1 MRKIAVLFAVLL
13 CSISAVVAQNTVK
26 GRITEIKDGTPISG
40 ASIKVIGEKISTTS
54 NADGTFEIMLKPG
67 SSIEVSEVGH
77 NPLTL
82 KYSGSGDIDIK
93 MVQETKSLSE
103 VVVVGLGIKREKRN
117 LTYSVQEVKGDAIVA
132 TKQDNVVNALAGKI
146 PGVQITNS
154 TGMPGSASRI
164 VIRGATS
171 LTGDNQALFVI
182 DGVPMDNSEAGSPG
196 GGALSNGSSAN
207 RAIDIDPNIIE
218 SISVLKGSAASAIY
232 GSSGARG
239 VILITTKNGGLNKKA
254 QLNFS
259 SSYSW
264 DSPILPGFQD
274 KYAQG
279 IDDTYIDGN
288 NGEFGSGSWGPLM
301 DTLKVNG
308 EPVKKHDPREEFF
321 RTGHTLDN
329 TISVNGSANNS
340 RYFFSYSY
348 LKDDGL
354 IPTTYLNRHSI
365 FGKFSNQ
372 IVDKLNLSFQLNYV
386 NTANHRTNEGNGIA
400 NPLWTVYGAPISWDP
415 LPSTNP
421 DGSQRLYRT
430 GRNNAYWLVDN
441 TGFQS
446 DVNRFIPVA
455 ALTYTPYSWLTI
467 TERLGADM
475 YTDQSDYHEAKGI
488 VGGLSPD
495 GGVVNRNENFKQFN
509 NDFIVDMHKQLTEKL
524 YGSFIL
530 GSNLFSKTDRLD
542 QATGLGL
549 GVDGFYNISN
559 TSKQTSS
566 SYLTRYRKVGFYAQ
580 ANLEYEKMITL
591 ALTGRYDGTST
602 LSPDKAYYPYGS
614 AAVGFIFT
622 ELMNKDNSN
631 PILSFGKIRASY
643 SLVGSD
649 NIAPY
654 ALTTPYSSA
663 IVSNITFPFNGQT
676 GFLLNSTLGNNKLK
690 NESLKETEVGL
701 DLKFL
706 KNRLSFEGSYFTRT
720 SSDLLAP
727 IQIDPATGFTN
738 ANLNVATIENKG
750 YELLLS
756 GTPIKTKDL
765 TWEVNLNFS
774 HIRNKVLDLGP
785 GLNSYQFGGF
795 SGGGGIYAFK
805 DQPYGILYGSRYKRD
820 TALHSTNYGRILV
833 DDSGEPI
840 TDDNS
845 GPIGNTN
852 PDWTAGFSNTIT
864 YKGFSLNFLFDIK
877 KGGDIFNL
885 DEHYNWFYGT
895 PKTTEDRTPRVFNG
909 VRESDG
915 KENTDAISGQTYF
928 RDISA
933 IDEAVIEDGTYV
945 KLRNVGVSYTLT
957 HAKMSKLP
965 FNSITFTVAGRNL
978 WIYKPHFYGS
988 DPEASLQGGGNG
1000 QGLVNYMVPTT
1011 SSISIGLKAT
1021 F

>member
-1 MRKIAVLFAVLL
+1 MRKIAVVFTVLL
-13 CSISAVVAQNTVK
+13 CSISAVFAQNTVK
-26 GRITEIKDGTPISG
+26 GRVTDMKDGTPIAGATIKVKGEKKSITSG
-40 ASIKVIGEKISTTS
+40 A
-54 NADGTFEIMLKPG
+54 DGSFEINVKPG
-67 SSIEVSEVGH
+67 SAIEISEVGH
-77 NPLTL
+77 SPQTVQ
-82 KYSGSGDIDIK
+82 YDGSGDLDIK
-93 MVQETKSLSE
+93 MTQDTKALSE
-103 VVVVGLGIKREKRN
+103 LVVTALGIKREKRN
-117 LTYSVQEVKGDAIVA
+117 LTYSVQEVRGDAIVA
-132 TKQDNVVNALAGKI
+132 AKQDNVVNSLAGKI

-171 LTGDNQALFVI
+171 LTGENQALFVI
-182 DGVPMDNSEAGSPG
+182 DGVPMDNSETGSPAAGSLT
-196 GGALSNGSSAN
+196 AGSSAN

-218 SISVLKGSAASAIY
+218 SVTVLKGSAASAIY

-239 VILITTKNGGLNKKA
+239 VVLITTKNGGLNKKA

-259 SSYSW
+259 SSYSI
-264 DSPILPGFQD
+264 DNPILPGFQD

-279 IDDTYIDGN
+279 LNGVYVDGN
-288 NGEFGSGSWGPLM
+288 NGQFGSGSWGPLI

-308 EPVKKHDPREEFF
+308 VPVKKHNQAKEFF
-321 RTGHTLDN
+321 RTGHSYDN
-329 TISVNGSANNS
+329 TVSVSGAANNS

-354 IPTTYLNRHSI
+354 IPTTSLNRHAI

-372 IVDKLNLSFQLNYV
+372 LADKLNLSFQMNYV
-386 NTANHRTNEGNGIA
+386 NTDNHRTNEGNGLG

-421 DGSQRLYRT
+421 DGTQRLYRAA
-430 GRNNAYWLVDN
+430 RNNPTWLVNN

-446 DVNRFIPVA
+446 NVNRFIPVA
-455 ALTYTPYSWLTI
+455 ALTYTPYTWLTL

-495 GGVVNRNENFKQFN
+495 GGVINRNENFKQFN
-509 NDFIVDMHKQLTEKL
+509 NDFIADIHKQLTSKI
-524 YGSFIL
+524 YGSFLL
-530 GSNLFSKTDRLD
+530 GSNLFSKTDRFD

-549 GVDGFYNISN
+549 GIDGFYNISN

-566 SYLTRYRKVGFYAQ
+566 SNLYRYRKVGFYAQ
-580 ANLEYEKMITL
+580 ANLEYEKLLTL

-602 LSPDKAYYPYGS
+602 LAQDKAYYPYGS
-614 AAVGFIFT
+614 AALGFIFS
-622 ELMNKDNSN
+622 ELMHDKSF
-631 PILSFGKIRASY
+631 LSFGKIRASY

-649 NIAPY
+649 NIGPY

-663 IVSNITFPFNGQT
+663 VVSNITFPYNGQT
-676 GFLLNSTLGNNKLK
+676 GFLLNTTLGSNKLK
-690 NESLKETEVGL
+690 NESLKEMEIGL

-706 KNRLSFEGSYFTRT
+706 KNRLSFEGSYFKRT

-750 YELLLS
+750 FELLLS
-756 GTPIKTKDL
+756 GIPIKTKDV
-765 TWEVNLNFS
+765 TWEINLNFS
-774 HIRNKVLDLGP
+774 RIRNKVIDLGP

-805 DQPYGILYGSRYKRD
+805 DQPYGVIFGSRYKRN
-820 TALHSTNYGRILV
+820 AAGRILV
-833 DDSGEPI
+833 DDDGRAI
-840 TDDNS
+840 LDDNN
-845 GPIGNTN
+845 GPVGNTN
-852 PDWTAGFSNTIT
+852 PNWTAGFSNTIT
-864 YKGFSLNFLFDIK
+864 YKGFSFNFVFDVK
-877 KGGDIFNL
+877 KGGDLFNF

-895 PKTTEDRTPRVFNG
+895 PKATEDRSPRLING

-915 KENTDAISGQTYF
+915 KENTTQISAQTYF
-928 RDISA
+928 RDLSA

-945 KLRNVGVSYTLT
+945 KLRNAGISYTLSR
-957 HAKMSKLP
+957 AKMSRFP
-965 FNSITFTVAGRNL
+965 FSALTFTVAGRNL

-988 DPEASLQGGGNG
+988 DPEANLQGGGNG

-1011 SSISIGLKAT
+1011 RSISFGLKAT

>member
-1 MRKIAVLFAVLL
+1 MRKIAVVFAVLL
-13 CSISAVVAQNTVK
+13 CSISAVFAQNTVK
-26 GRITEIKDGTPISG
+26 GRVTDIKDGTPIAG
-40 ASIKVIGEKISTTS
+40 ATIKVKGEKRSITS
-54 NADGTFEIMLKPG
+54 GADGTFEISAKPG
-67 SSIEVSEVGH
+67 SAIEISEVGH
-77 NPLTL
+77 SPQTVQ
-82 KYSGSGDIDIK
+82 YDGSGDLDIK
-93 MVQETKSLSE
+93 MTQDTKALSE
-103 VVVVGLGIKREKRN
+103 LVVTALGIKREKRN
-117 LTYSVQEVKGDAIVA
+117 LTYSVQEVRGDAILA
-132 TKQDNVVNALAGKI
+132 AKQDNVVNALAGKV

-171 LTGDNQALFVI
+171 LTGENQALFVI
-182 DGVPMDNSEAGSPG
+182 DGVPMDNSETGSPAA
-196 GGALSNGSSAN
+196 GALTAGSSAN

-218 SISVLKGSAASAIY
+218 SVTVLKGSAASAIY

-239 VILITTKNGGLNKKA
+239 VVLITTKNGALGKKA

-259 SSYSW
+259 SSYST
-264 DSPILPGFQD
+264 DKPILPGFQD

-279 IDDTYIDGN
+279 LDGIYVDGN
-288 NGEFGSGSWGPLM
+288 NGQFGSGSWGPLI

-308 EPVKKHDPREEFF
+308 VPVKKHNQADEFF
-321 RTGHTLDN
+321 RTGHSYDN
-329 TISVNGSANNS
+329 TISVNGSSNTS

-354 IPTTYLNRHSI
+354 IPTTNLNRHAV

-372 IVDKLNLSFQLNYV
+372 VTDKLNLSFQLNYV
-386 NTANHRTNEGNGIA
+386 STDNHRTNEGNGLG

-415 LPSTNP
+415 LPATNP
-421 DGSQRLYRT
+421 DGSQRLYRAA
-430 GRNNAYWLVDN
+430 RNNANWLVNN

-446 DVNRFIPVA
+446 NVNRFIPVA
-455 ALTYTPYSWLTI
+455 ALTYTPYTWLTL

-488 VGGLSPD
+488 VAGLSPD
-495 GGVVNRNENFKQFN
+495 GGVINRSENFKQFN
-509 NDFIVDMHKQLTEKL
+509 NDFIADIHKQLTKKL
-524 YGSFIL
+524 YGSFLL
-530 GSNLFSKTDRLD
+530 GSNLFSKSDRFD

-549 GVDGFYNISN
+549 GIDGFYNISN
-559 TSKQTSS
+559 TSKQSS
-566 SYLTRYRKVGFYAQ
+566 SSNLYRYRKVGFYAQ
-580 ANLEYEKMITL
+580 ANLEYEKLLTL

-602 LSPDKAYYPYGS
+602 LAQDKAYYPYGS
-614 AAVGFIFT
+614 AALGFIFS
-622 ELMNKDNSN
+622 ELINNKSV
-631 PILSFGKIRASY
+631 LSFGKIRASY

-649 NIAPY
+649 NIGPY

-663 IVSNITFPFNGQT
+663 VVSNITFPYNGQT
-676 GFLLNSTLGNNKLK
+676 GFLLNTTLGSNKLK
-690 NESLKETEVGL
+690 NESLKEMELGL

-706 KNRLSFEGSYFTRT
+706 KNRLSFEGSYFKRT

-727 IQIDPATGFTN
+727 IQIDPATGYTN

-750 YELLLS
+750 FELLIS
-756 GTPIKTKDL
+756 GIPIKTRDI

-774 HIRNKVLDLGP
+774 RIRNKVIDLGP

-805 DQPYGILYGSRYKRD
+805 DQPYGVIFGSRYKRNS
-820 TALHSTNYGRILV
+820 AGRILV
-833 DDSGEPI
+833 DDDGEPI
-840 TDDNS
+840 LDDNN
-845 GPIGNTN
+845 GPVGNTN
-852 PDWTAGFSNTIT
+852 PNWTAGFSNTIT
-864 YKGFSLNFLFDIK
+864 YKGFSFNFVFDVK
-877 KGGDIFNL
+877 KGGDLFNF

-895 PKTTEDRTPRVFNG
+895 PKATEDRSPRLING

-915 KENTDAISGQTYF
+915 KENTQQISAQTYF
-928 RDISA
+928 RDLSA

-945 KLRNVGVSYTLT
+945 KLRNAGISYTINR
-957 HAKMSKLP
+957 AKMTRFP
-965 FNSITFTVAGRNL
+965 FSALTFTVAGRNL

-988 DPEASLQGGGNG
+988 DPEANLQGGGNG

-1011 SSISIGLKAT
+1011 RSISFGLKAT

>member
-1 MRKIAVLFAVLL
+1 MLIAVLF
-13 CSISAVVAQNTVK
+13 CSAISILAQSTIK
-26 GRITEIKDGTPISG
+26 GKVTDSKDGSPITG
-40 ASIKVIGEKISTTS
+40 ATIKVKGEKISTAS
-54 NADGTFEIMLKPG
+54 NADGTFEIILKPG
-67 SSIEVSEVGH
+67 SSIEVTEIGH

-82 KYSGSGDIDIK
+82 KYSGSGDLDIK

-132 TKQDNVVNALAGKI
+132 TKQDNVVNSLAGKI

-171 LTGDNQALFVI
+171 LTGENQALFVI

-196 GGALSNGSSAN
+196 GGTLTAGSSAN

-218 SISVLKGSAASAIY
+218 SVSVLKGSAASAIY

-239 VILITTKNGGLNKKA
+239 VVLITTKNGGLNKKA

-264 DSPILPGFQD
+264 DKPILPGFQD

-279 IDDTYIDGN
+279 LNDKYVDGN
-288 NGEFGSGSWGPLM
+288 NGQFGSGSWGPLI

-308 EPVKKHDPREEFF
+308 VSVKKHDPRKEFF
-321 RTGHTLDN
+321 KTGHTLDN
-329 TISVNGSANNS
+329 TVSVNGSSNNS

-372 IVDKLNLSFQLNYV
+372 ILDKLNLSFQLNYV
-386 NTANHRTNEGNGIA
+386 NTQNHRTNEGNGLG

-421 DGSQRLYRT
+421 DGSQRLYRAA
-430 GRNNAYWLVDN
+430 RNNAYWLVDN

-446 DVNRFIPVA
+446 NVNRFLPVA
-455 ALTYTPYSWLTI
+455 TLTYTPYSWLTI

-488 VGGLSPD
+488 VAGLSPD
-495 GGVVNRNENFKQFN
+495 GGVIDRNENFKQFN
-509 NDFIVDMHKQLTEKL
+509 NDFIVDMHKQLTSKL
-524 YGSFIL
+524 YGSFVL
-530 GSNLFSKTDRLD
+530 GSNLYSKSDRFD

-566 SYLTRYRKVGFYAQ
+566 SNLYRYRKVGFYAQ
-580 ANLEYEKMITL
+580 ANLEYQRMITL
-591 ALTGRYDGTST
+591 ALTGRYDATST
-602 LSPDKAYYPYGS
+602 LPQDKAYYPYGS
-614 AAVGFIFT
+614 AAMGFIFT
-622 ELMNKDNSN
+622 ELMDNNS
-631 PILSFGKIRASY
+631 ILSFGKIRASY

-649 NIAPY
+649 NIGPY
-654 ALTTPYSSA
+654 ALTTPYFSA
-663 IVSNITFPFNGQT
+663 SVSNITFPFNEQT
-676 GFLLNSTLGNNKLK
+676 GFLLNTTLGNNLLK
-690 NESLKETEVGL
+690 NESLKEIEAGL

-706 KNRLSFEGSYFTRT
+706 KNRLSFEGSYFKRT

-727 IQIDPATGFTN
+727 IQIEPASGFTN
-738 ANLNVATIENKG
+738 VNLNVATIENKG
-750 YELLLS
+750 FELLLS
-756 GTPIKTKDL
+756 GTPIKNKYI

-774 HIRNKVLDLGP
+774 RIRNKVLDLGP

-805 DQPYGILYGSRYKRD
+805 DQPYGVIFGSRYKRN
-820 TALHSTNYGRILV
+820 AGGRILV
-833 DDSGEPI
+833 DDDGEPI
-840 TDDNS
+840 LDDNN
-845 GPIGNTN
+845 GPVGNTN
-852 PDWTAGFSNTIT
+852 PDWTAGFSNTLT
-864 YKGFSLNFLFDIK
+864 YKGFSLNFSFDMK
-877 KGGDIFNL
+877 KGGDLFNF

-895 PKTTEDRTPRVFNG
+895 PKATEDRSPRLING

-915 KENTDAISGQTYF
+915 KENTQQISAQTYF
-928 RDISA
+928 RDLSA
-933 IDEAVIEDGTYV
+933 IDEAVIEDGTYI
-945 KLRNVGVSYTLT
+945 KLRNVGISYALSHT
-957 HAKMSKLP
+957 KMSWFP
-965 FNSITFTVAGRNL
+965 FNSLLFTVAGRNL

-988 DPEASLQGGGNG
+988 DPEANLQGGGNG

-1011 SSISIGLKAT
+1011 RSISIGLKAT

>member
-1 MRKIAVLFAVLL
+1 MRKIAALFAVLL
-13 CSISAVVAQNTVK
+13 CGISAVFAQGSVRGK
-26 GRITEIKDGTPISG
+26 ITDVKDGTPIAG
-40 ASIKVIGEKISTTS
+40 ATIKVKGEKVTATS
-54 NADGTFEIMLKPG
+54 GPDGTFEIVAKSG
-67 SSIEVSEVGH
+67 STLEISEIGH
-77 NPLTL
+77 SPQTVQY
-82 KYSGSGDIDIK
+82 KGSGDLDIK
-93 MVQETKSLSE
+93 MTQETKNLSE
-103 VVVVGLGIKREKRN
+103 LIVTALGIKREKRN
-117 LTYSVQEVKGDAIVA
+117 LTYSVQEVKGESLVA
-132 TKQDNVVNALAGKI
+132 AKQDNVVNALAGKI

-171 LTGDNQALFVI
+171 LTGENQALFVI
-182 DGVPMDNSEAGSPG
+182 DGVPMDNSETGSPAAGSLT
-196 GGALSNGSSAN
+196 AGSSAN

-218 SISVLKGSAASAIY
+218 SITVLKGSAASAIY

-239 VILITTKNGGLNKKA
+239 VVLITTKNGGLNKKA

-259 SSYSW
+259 SSYSI
-264 DSPILPGFQD
+264 DNPILPGFQD

-279 IDDTYIDGN
+279 LDGIYVDGN
-288 NGEFGSGSWGPLM
+288 NGQFGSGSWGPLI

-308 EPVKKHDPREEFF
+308 VPVKKHNQAEEFF
-321 RTGHTLDN
+321 RTGHSYDN
-329 TISVNGSANNS
+329 TISVNGSNNGS

-354 IPTTYLNRHSI
+354 IPTTSLNRHSV

-372 IVDKLNLSFQLNYV
+372 VADKLNLSFQMNYV
-386 NTANHRTNEGNGIA
+386 NTDNHRTNEGNGLG

-421 DGSQRLYRT
+421 DGSQRLYRAA
-430 GRNNAYWLVDN
+430 RNNPTWLVQN

-446 DVNRFIPVA
+446 NVNRFIPVA
-455 ALTYTPYSWLTI
+455 ALTYTPYTWLTL

-495 GGVVNRNENFKQFN
+495 GGVINRNENFKQFN
-509 NDFIVDMHKQLTEKL
+509 NDFIADIHKQLTSKI
-524 YGSFIL
+524 YGSFLL
-530 GSNLFSKTDRLD
+530 GSNLFSKTDRFE

-549 GVDGFYNISN
+549 GIDGFYNISN

-566 SYLTRYRKVGFYAQ
+566 SNVYRYRKVGFYAQ
-580 ANLEYEKMITL
+580 ANLEYEKLLTL

-602 LSPDKAYYPYGS
+602 LAQDKAYYPYGS
-614 AAVGFIFT
+614 AALGFIFS
-622 ELMNKDNSN
+622 ELMDKNAV
-631 PILSFGKIRASY
+631 LSFGKLRASY

-649 NIAPY
+649 NIGPY

-663 IVSNITFPFNGQT
+663 VVSNITFPYNGQT
-676 GFLLNSTLGNNKLK
+676 GFLLNTTLGSNKLK
-690 NESLKETEVGL
+690 NESLKEMEIGL

-706 KNRLSFEGSYFTRT
+706 KNRLSFEGSYFKRT

-750 YELLLS
+750 FELLLS
-756 GTPIKTKDL
+756 GIPIKTKDI
-765 TWEVNLNFS
+765 TWEINLNFS
-774 HIRNKVLDLGP
+774 RIRNKVIDLGP

-805 DQPYGILYGSRYKRD
+805 DQPYGVIFGSRYKRN
-820 TALHSTNYGRILV
+820 TAGRILV
-833 DDSGEPI
+833 DDDGRAI
-840 TDDNS
+840 LDDNN
-845 GPIGNTN
+845 GPVGNTN
-852 PDWTAGFSNTIT
+852 PNWTAGFSNTIT
-864 YKGFSLNFLFDIK
+864 YKGFSFNFVFDVK
-877 KGGDIFNL
+877 KGGDLFNF

-895 PKTTEDRTPRVFNG
+895 PKATEDRSPRLING

-915 KENTDAISGQTYF
+915 KENTTQISAQTYF
-928 RDISA
+928 RDLSA

-945 KLRNVGVSYTLT
+945 KLRNAGISYTLSRT
-957 HAKMSKLP
+957 KMSRFP
-965 FNSITFTVAGRNL
+965 FSALTFTVAGRNL

-988 DPEASLQGGGNG
+988 DPEANLQGGGNG

-1011 SSISIGLKAT
+1011 RSISFGLKAT

>member
-1 MRKIAVLFAVLL
+1 MRKIAMLIAVLFCSAISVL
-13 CSISAVVAQNTVK
+13 AQSTIK
-26 GRITEIKDGTPISG
+26 GKVTDSKDGSPITG
-40 ASIKVIGEKISTTS
+40 ATIKVKGEKISTTS
-54 NADGTFEIMLKPG
+54 NADGTFEIILKPG
-67 SSIEVSEVGH
+67 STIEVTEIGH

-82 KYSGSGDIDIK
+82 KYSGSGDLDIK

-117 LTYSVQEVKGDAIVA
+117 LTYSVQEVKGETIVA
-132 TKQDNVVNALAGKI
+132 AKQDNVVNALAGKV

-171 LTGDNQALFVI
+171 LTGENQALFVI

-196 GGALSNGSSAN
+196 GGTLTAGSSAN

-218 SISVLKGSAASAIY
+218 SVSVLKGSAASAIY

-239 VILITTKNGGLNKKA
+239 VVLITTKNGGLNKKA

-264 DSPILPGFQD
+264 DKPILPEFQD

-279 IDDTYIDGN
+279 LNDLYVDGN
-288 NGEFGSGSWGPLM
+288 SGQFGSGSWGPLM

-308 EPVKKHDPREEFF
+308 LPVKKHNQADEFF
-321 RTGHTLDN
+321 KTGHTLDN

-386 NTANHRTNEGNGIA
+386 NTQNHRTNEGNGLG

-415 LPSTNP
+415 LPTTNP
-421 DGSQRLYRT
+421 DGSQRLYRAA
-430 GRNNAYWLVDN
+430 RNNANWLVDN

-446 DVNRFIPVA
+446 NVNRFIPVV

-475 YTDQSDYHEAKGI
+475 YTDQTDYHEAKGI
-488 VGGLSPD
+488 VAGLSPD
-495 GGVVNRNENFKQFN
+495 GGVINRNENFKQFN
-509 NDFIVDMHKQLTEKL
+509 NDFIADMHKQLTSKL
-524 YGSFIL
+524 YGSFVL
-530 GSNLFSKTDRLD
+530 GSNLFSKSDRFD

-566 SYLTRYRKVGFYAQ
+566 SNLYRYRKVGFYAQ
-580 ANLEYEKMITL
+580 ANLEYQKMLTL

-602 LSPDKAYYPYGS
+602 LSQDKAYYPYGS
-614 AAVGFIFT
+614 AAMGFIFT
-622 ELMNKDNSN
+622 ELMHDNS
-631 PILSFGKIRASY
+631 ILSFGKIRSSY

-649 NIAPY
+649 NIGPY
-654 ALTTPYSSA
+654 SLTTPYSSA
-663 IVSNITFPFNGQT
+663 SVSNIAFPFNGQT
-676 GFLLNSTLGNNKLK
+676 GFLLNSTLGKSSLK
-690 NESLKETEVGL
+690 NESLKEIEVGL

-706 KNRLSFEGSYFTRT
+706 KNRLSFEGSYFKRT

-738 ANLNVATIENKG
+738 ANLNVATIENRG
-750 YELLLS
+750 FELLLS
-756 GTPIKTKDL
+756 GTPIKNKDI

-774 HIRNKVLDLGP
+774 RIRNKVLDLGP

-805 DQPYGILYGSRYKRD
+805 DQPYGVIFGSRYKRN
-820 TALHSTNYGRILV
+820 AEGRILV
-833 DDSGEPI
+833 SDDGEPI
-840 TDDNS
+840 LDDNN
-845 GPIGNTN
+845 GPVGNTN
-852 PDWTAGFSNTIT
+852 PDWTAGFSNNIT
-864 YKGFSLNFLFDIK
+864 YKGFTLNFLFDVK
-877 KGGDIFNL
+877 KGGDLFNF

-895 PKTTEDRTPRVFNG
+895 PKATEDRSPRLING

-915 KENTDAISGQTYF
+915 KENTQEISAQTYF
-928 RDISA
+928 RDLSA

-945 KLRNVGVSYTLT
+945 KLRNVGISYALS
-957 HAKMSKLP
+957 HAKNSWLP
-965 FNSITFTVAGRNL
+965 FNSLTLTVAGRNL

-988 DPEASLQGGGNG
+988 DPEANLQGGGNG

-1011 SSISIGLKAT
+1011 RSISIGLKAT